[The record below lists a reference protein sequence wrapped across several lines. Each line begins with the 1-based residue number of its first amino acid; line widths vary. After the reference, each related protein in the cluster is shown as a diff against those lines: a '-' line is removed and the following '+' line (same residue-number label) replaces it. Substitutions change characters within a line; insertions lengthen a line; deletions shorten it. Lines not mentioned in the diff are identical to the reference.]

1 MIQCLF
7 SIIIPSYNRAHII
20 TRAIQGVLDQTFQD
34 YEIVIVD
41 DGSKDHTKEI
51 LQEYSDNFKIKYVYQ
66 NNAGVCAARNTGA
79 KQATGEFLV
88 FLDSDDTVEKSWLE
102 DFYHLVIQNKDW
114 LFCSMKM
121 VKLDKSEV
129 LVSALDPYKDGKSI
143 GNGIPGSWAIKRD
156 VFFKVGMFDENI
168 KFGENVELRFRLN
181 QEELKIGV
189 CDNYNF
195 TYFESLN
202 GGSRNLKNKIDSN
215 LYIIKKHPIY
225 FRLNPRVLR
234 FYLQNIAVAY
244 AKLGIWNKARIY
256 FWKAY
261 ITDMLKFKTLARL
274 MIASFP
280 FFGKKIWKQQ

>member
-7 SIIIPSYNRAHII
+7 SIIIPSFNRAHIVK
-20 TRAIQGVLDQTFQD
+20 RAIQVVLEQTYQD
-34 YEIVIVD
+34 FEIIIVD
-41 DGSKDHTKEI
+41 DGSVDNTEEIIKE
-51 LQEYSDNFKIKYVYQ
+51 LNDSRIKYIYQ

-88 FLDSDDTVEKSWLE
+88 FLDSDDKVEKFWLQ
-102 DFYHLVIQNKDW
+102 DFYDLANQNKEW
-114 LFCSMKM
+114 LFCSIKV
-121 VKLDKSEV
+121 VKQDSSEY
-129 LVSALDPYKDGKSI
+129 LVSALDPYKDGKSR
-143 GNGIPGSWAIKRD
+143 GNSLAGSWAIKRD

-195 TYFESLN
+195 TYFESLD
-202 GGSRNLKNKIDSN
+202 GGSKNLKNKIDSN

-225 FRLNPRVLR
+225 FKLNPRVLR

-261 ITDMLKFKTLARL
+261 MTDMLKFKTLLRY
-274 MIASFP
+274 IIVTFP
-280 FFGKKIWKQQ
+280 FIATKIWK

>member
-1 MIQCLF
+1 MTPYF
-7 SIIIPSYNRAHII
+7 SVIIPSHNRANIVN
-20 TRAIQGVLDQTFQD
+20 RAIQAVLGQTFQNF
-34 YEIVIVD
+34 EIIFVD
-41 DGSKDHTKEI
+41 DGSTDNTKST
-51 LQEYSDNFKIKYVYQ
+51 LQEYSSNLKIKYFYQ

-79 KQATGEFLV
+79 QKAAGEFLI

-102 DFYHLVIQNKDW
+102 DFYDLANQNKEW

-129 LVSALDPYKDGKSI
+129 FYSALDPYKDGQSK
-143 GNGIPGSWAIKRD
+143 GNHAAGSWAIKKS
-156 VFFKVGMFDENI
+156 VFLRVGLFDENI
-168 KFGENVELRFRLN
+168 KFGENVELKFRLDV
-181 QEELKIGV
+181 EKLSVGII
-189 CDNYNF
+189 DNYNF

-244 AKLGIWNKARIY
+244 AKLGIWADARVY

-261 ITDMLKFKTLARL
+261 ITDIWKFKTLARFF
-274 MIASFP
+274 IALFP
-280 FFGKKIWKQQ
+280 LFGKKIWKQQ